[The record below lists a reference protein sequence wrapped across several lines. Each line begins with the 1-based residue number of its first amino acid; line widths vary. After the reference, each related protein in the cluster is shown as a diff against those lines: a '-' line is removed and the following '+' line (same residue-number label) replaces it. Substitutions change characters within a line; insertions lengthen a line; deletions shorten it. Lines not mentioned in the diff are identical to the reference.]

1 MDILRIVG
9 VTMAAIAISV
19 TLRALGRNDMAL
31 LTSLAAGTLI
41 LFMILGQM
49 GEAARAFY
57 DVAAQ
62 WSTDNEITLLL
73 IKVTGIAIAAELAS
87 QLCRDAGEGGLAQ
100 KTELAGKVMIL
111 CAALP
116 ILRSLYGLVYSL
128 LPS

>member
-57 DVAAQ
+57 DVAAH

-73 IKVTGIAIAAELAS
+73 FKVTGIAIAAELAS

-100 KTELAGKVMIL
+100 KTELAG
-111 CAALP
+111 
-116 ILRSLYGLVYSL
+116 
-128 LPS
+128 